1 LPYVVLTFLSLLW
14 GTSFLLIKIAAG
26 AFDWTGY
33 ASGRAGIA
41 AVALIAFAFVRGMRW
56 PRALGSWARMAAISL
71 TGQVGPF
78 LLTGIAAH
86 LTTSADLALMM
97 GSAPIFTVVIARLFN
112 FGEAWS
118 ARAAFGL
125 ALGFAGVAIALAG
138 PLAAPLAVVPDPVG
152 AAAPGL
158 GRALALLAA
167 FGYAIGGLLSRD
179 VSRDLGADVAVTG
192 SMSISA
198 ILLCAG
204 ALATAGPP
212 LPGGLAA
219 IPAGPFAALVTLAL
233 FNTALAYFVNFRL
246 IESAGATFAALN
258 NYIVPCLGVILGAL
272 ALGERVGPSAF
283 IGLACVLCG
292 VVLTGSAAK
301 VAPGIAPVAAD

>member
-1 LPYVVLTFLSLLW
+1 MPYVVLTFLSLLW

-26 AFDWTGY
+26 AFDWAGY

-41 AVALIAFAFVRGMRW
+41 AVALIAFALARGMRW
-56 PRALGSWARMAAISL
+56 PRALKSWARMAAISL

-78 LLTGIAAH
+78 LLTGVAAH

-97 GSAPIFTVVIARLFN
+97 GSAPIFTVVIARLFGL
-112 FGEAWS
+112 GEVWS
-118 ARAAFGL
+118 GRAAFGL
-125 ALGFAGVAIALAG
+125 ALGFVGVAIALAA
-138 PLAAPLAVVPDPVG
+138 PFAAAPDPVN

-158 GRALALLAA
+158 GRGLALLAA

-179 VSRDLGADVAVTG
+179 VSRELGADVAVTG

-198 ILLCAG
+198 LLLCAG
-204 ALATAGPP
+204 ALAIDGPP
-212 LPGGLAA
+212 SLAGLAA
-219 IPAGPFAALVTLAL
+219 TPTGPLAALITLAL

-246 IESAGATFAALN
+246 IETAGATFSALN

-272 ALGERVGPSAF
+272 ALGEGVGPSAW
-283 IGLACVLCG
+283 IGLACVLGG
-292 VVLTGSAAK
+292 VVLTGSAAR
-301 VAPGIAPVAAD
+301 VVRPAAPAAAG

>member
-1 LPYVVLTFLSLLW
+1 LPYVVLTLLSLLW
-14 GTSFLLIKIAAG
+14 GTSFLLIKIVAR

-41 AVALIAFAFVRGMRW
+41 AVALIAFALARGARW
-56 PRALGSWARMAAISL
+56 PRTLRPWGRMAAISL

-78 LLTGIAAH
+78 LLTGLAAH

-97 GSAPIFTVVIARLFN
+97 GSAPIFTVIIARLFG
-112 FGEAWS
+112 FGEVWS

-125 ALGFAGVAIALAG
+125 ALGLAGVAIALAA
-138 PLAAPLAVVPDPVG
+138 PFAAAPDPIN

-158 GRALALLAA
+158 GRALALLGA
-167 FGYAIGGLLSRD
+167 FGYALGGLLSRD
-179 VSRDLGADVAVTG
+179 VSRELGADVAVTG

-204 ALATAGPP
+204 ALAIDGPP
-212 LPGGLAA
+212 SLSGLAA
-219 IPAGPFAALVTLAL
+219 TPTGPLAALITLGL

-246 IESAGATFAALN
+246 IETAGATFAALN

-272 ALGERVGPSAF
+272 ALGEAIGPSAWV
-283 IGLACVLCG
+283 GLICVLGG
-292 VVLTGSAAK
+292 VVLTGSAAR
-301 VAPGIAPVAAD
+301 VVRPAAPAAAG